1 MYKVAEKL
9 SSLVK
14 GFGLKL
20 YIVQLNKK
28 SDSSFKYFCEPN
40 VCDVMN
46 DDLGFPWKKGM
57 INCEENTWKGK
68 RHHLHLALMLM
79 NFSLV
84 S

>member
-1 MYKVAEKL
+1 M
-9 SSLVK
+9 K

-20 YIVQLNKK
+20 YLVQLNKK
-28 SDSSFKYFCEPN
+28 GDSSFKCFCELN
-40 VCDVMN
+40 ACDVMN

-57 INCEENTWKGK
+57 INYCEENTWKGK

-79 NFSLV
+79 NFSIA